1 MKSLAETQ
9 RRGNLL
15 GVFAKQPVAGAC
27 KTRLAARMGNEAAAE
42 VARAF
47 LLDTVERFATVGDRR
62 CVAYAPGTPVAR
74 SDFEKVCGGR
84 YELWPQPDA
93 SLGVRLGAFVEQGLA
108 VESRVVII
116 GTDSPTLPVELVRR
130 AFELLDQRDCVLGP
144 ATDGGFCLIG
154 LRRWQP
160 GLLDGI
166 EWSSSRVLSQVVGRL
181 DEHGF
186 SLGLLPPW
194 YDVDTWDDLCLLR
207 GHLSAMRLAE
217 AGEPFRQTRAVLER
231 VVASVGTEPVW

>member
-1 MKSLAETQ
+1 MEPLAETQ
-9 RRGNLL
+9 RRGDLL
-15 GVFAKQPVAGAC
+15 GVFAKQPVPGEC

-62 CVAYAPGTPVAR
+62 CVAYAPRTEVAR
-74 SDFEKVCGGR
+74 SAFGKVCGGR
-84 YELWPQPDA
+84 YELWPQPDG
-93 SLGVRLGAFVEQGLA
+93 SLGERLGAFVEQGLA
-108 VESRVVII
+108 AESRVVII

-130 AFELLDQRDCVLGP
+130 AFELLDERDCVLGP

-154 LRRWQP
+154 LRRWEP
-160 GLLDGI
+160 GLLDGV

-181 DEHGF
+181 EAHGF

-194 YDVDTWDDLCLLR
+194 YDVDRWDDLCLLS
-207 GHLSAMRLAE
+207 GHLAAMRLAG
-217 AGEPFRQTRAVLER
+217 AGGDVPNTIRVLSRLGRGVDGWEL
-231 VVASVGTEPVW
+231 